1 VTIASFDT
9 LIHAP
14 QRLQICAL
22 LSATAETEFKVLRDH
37 LGVSDSALSKH
48 LRTLDEAEY
57 VIVEKRA
64 QAGRSR
70 TWLSLSP
77 KGRKAFAAHVTAL
90 RNIVGETPS

>member
-1 VTIASFDT
+1 MTNTSFDM

-22 LSATAETEFKVLRDH
+22 LSAAAEMEFKVLRDH
-37 LGVSDSALSKH
+37 LDISDSALSKH
-48 LRTLDEAEY
+48 LRMLDEAEY
-57 VIVEKRA
+57 VVVKKRA

-77 KGRKAFAAHVTAL
+77 KGRGAFAAHVKVL
-90 RNIVGETPS
+90 KNIIG